1 MKSTI
6 TGSLHPAS
14 ARCLQITRSAAMEAG
29 GLHWIKT
36 SFLPALT
43 MRKKSFNAESVHS
56 CEAST
61 LGHHKVK
68 K

>member
-1 MKSTI
+1 MNSTV

-14 ARCLQITRSAAMEAG
+14 ARRLQITRSVSA
-29 GLHWIKT
+29 LHWIKT

-43 MRKKSFNAESVHS
+43 TRKKSFNSESVHTY
-56 CEAST
+56 EAPT